1 MDLSLIRYG
10 PSFTAIALVNSFDSF
25 QSQKDR
31 NYLTWYAYNIIV
43 LYFLVDSL
51 PVADAFV

>member
-1 MDLSLIRYG
+1 MDLGLIGYG

-31 NYLTWYAYNIIV
+31 NYVIW
-43 LYFLVDSL
+43 
-51 PVADAFV
+51 